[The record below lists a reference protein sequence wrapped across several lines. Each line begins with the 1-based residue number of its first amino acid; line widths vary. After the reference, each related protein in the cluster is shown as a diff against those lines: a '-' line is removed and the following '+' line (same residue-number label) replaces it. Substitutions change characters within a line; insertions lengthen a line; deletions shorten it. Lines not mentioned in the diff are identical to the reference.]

1 MRKQKKSINNLIVV
15 SDLHCGCRL
24 GLCPPEPVPLDEGG
38 SYYPSKLQN
47 VVWGWWEEFWHKW
60 VPTVTEGEPFA
71 VVCNGDAIDGV
82 HHGSVTQIS
91 HNLEDQC
98 ELAYKV
104 LKPVVDACEGRYY
117 HIRGTEA
124 HVGKSGQEEERLAKR
139 LGAIPNEMGQRARWE
154 LWLQVGLS
162 GLVHISHHIGTA
174 GSLAY
179 ESSALMRE
187 LSEAY
192 VEAGRWGNKSPSVV
206 IRSHRHRNAEIRIQ
220 TSQGFAT
227 VATTAAWQLK
237 TPFTFKIAGAR
248 QAQPQVGATLV
259 KYSPEDGLFTRHKVW
274 NLARPK
280 VEICG
285 I

>member
-1 MRKQKKSINNLIVV
+1 V
-15 SDLHCGCRL
+15 
-24 GLCPPEPVPLDEGG
+24 E
-38 SYYPSKLQN
+38 
-47 VVWGWWEEFWHKW
+47 
-60 VPTVTEGEPFA
+60 
-71 VVCNGDAIDGV
+71 
-82 HHGSVTQIS
+82 
-91 HNLEDQC
+91 
-98 ELAYKV
+98 
-104 LKPVVDACEGRYY
+104 ACEGRYY

-139 LGAIPNEMGQRARWE
+139 LGAIPNEEGQRARYE
-154 LWLQVGLS
+154 LWLQVGPS

-174 GSLAY
+174 GSLSY

-192 VEAGRWGNKSPSVV
+192 VEAGRWGNVPPSVV

-220 TSQGFAT
+220 TSHGFAT

-248 QAQPQVGATLV
+248 QAQPQIGATLV

-274 NLARPK
+274 NLSRPK
-280 VEICG
+280 VEICK